1 MEEIKM
7 KKYGNLVISAIL
19 GSAIT
24 LAVFLAFVPFEKK
37 TLKIE
42 HISGIPS
49 KNAVYTTNS
58 EGDIIPLNFIEAS
71 KKVMDAVVNI
81 RSTQTIKYAGSKGGN
96 LLPDPFREFFGDD
109 LYEHF
114 YGPDFENRNPRSKE
128 LPPVRMGMGS
138 GVIINKQGYIVTNNH
153 VVADA
158 DDIEVTLHDNRTYKA
173 TVVGTD
179 PATDLALISIEE
191 KDLPT
196 LPLVNSDDIEI
207 GQWVLAVGNPFNLTS
222 TVTAGI
228 VSAKARNI
236 NILQDQNAIES
247 FIQTDAAI
255 NPGNSGGALV
265 DLQGGLV
272 GINTAIASPTG
283 TYSGYGFAV
292 PSNIV
297 SKVVEDLLQ
306 YGSVQRG
313 YLGVIIRNINGDFA
327 REKGLDITEGAYIDS
342 VLTGSAAAKAGIRE
356 GDVVVQVDGKEIKQA
371 SELQELV
378 ARHRPGDNINVMV
391 NRQGK
396 TKEYKAVLQSIEGKT
411 AALSKEKG
419 ELKSMLGAD
428 FKEIDKSTAR
438 KLDIKGGVRIT
449 KLHAGRLS
457 RQTNIREGFI
467 ITKINDKPVESVEDL
482 LSALQNRK
490 GGVML
495 EGVYEDVPGVYYYA
509 FGI

>member
-1 MEEIKM
+1 M
-7 KKYGNLVISAIL
+7 KKYGNLILSAII
-19 GSAIT
+19 GSALT
-24 LAVFLAFVPFEKK
+24 LTVFFVFVPVGRK
-37 TLKIE
+37 TLRIE
-42 HISGIPS
+42 HISGLPA
-49 KNAVYTTNS
+49 KNAVYTTNNK
-58 EGDIIPLNFIEAS
+58 GDIVPLDFIDAS

-81 RSTQTIKYAGSKGGN
+81 KSTQTMKISRSDRRN
-96 LLPDPFREFFGDD
+96 ILPDPFREFFGDD
-109 LYEHF
+109 FYRYF
-114 YGPDFENRNPRSKE
+114 YGPNEGFSNPQDNGS
-128 LPPVRMGMGS
+128 PPVRLGMGS
-138 GVIINKQGYIVTNNH
+138 GVIINQKGYIVTNNH
-153 VVADA
+153 VIADA
-158 DDIEVTLHDNRTYKA
+158 DDVEVTLHDNRTYKA
-173 TVVGTD
+173 DIIGTD
-179 PATDLALISIEE
+179 PATDLALIHIKET
-191 KDLPT
+191 DLHA

-207 GQWVLAVGNPFNLTS
+207 GQWVLAVGNPFNLNS

-236 NILQDQNAIES
+236 NILQEQDAIES

-297 SKVVEDLLQ
+297 SKVVEDLLK

-313 YLGVIIRNINGDFA
+313 YLGVMINNIDGDFA
-327 REKGLDITEGAYIDS
+327 REKGLDVTEGAYIDS
-342 VLTGSAAAKAGIRE
+342 VLTGSAAAKAGIKP
-356 GDVVVQVDGKEIKQA
+356 GDVVTQLDGKEIKQA

-378 ARHRPGDNINVMV
+378 ARHRPGDNISVTV
-391 NRQGK
+391 DRKGT
-396 TKEYKAVLQSIEGKT
+396 TKEFNALLQSIEGKT

-419 ELKSMLGAD
+419 ELKSILGAE
-428 FKEIDKSTAR
+428 FKEIDKSVAR
-438 KLDIKGGVRIT
+438 KLDIKGGVEIT
-449 KLHAGRLS
+449 KLHEGKLS

-467 ITKINDKPVESVEDL
+467 INKVNDKPVNTVEDL
-482 LSALQNRK
+482 LNELQNRK

-509 FGI
+509 FGM